1 MKKVCVFC
9 GSSTGYN
16 GNYGKLARKL
26 AEELVVAGCELVYG
40 GGSVGLMGILADEVL
55 LRGGKVTGVIPGFLH
70 KLEVGHHGLSELII
84 TESMHER
91 KQTMA
96 ALSDGFI
103 AMPGGIGTLEELFE
117 IFTWSQLDLVKHPV
131 AILNT
136 EGYYDALIT
145 FLDKVV
151 AEGFLKQQTRNAL
164 LVESDPAKLLK
175 LMRIFKTDSQDDWQD
190 KV

>member
-1 MKKVCVFC
+1 MNKVCVFC

-16 GNYGKLARKL
+16 GNYAKLARNL
-26 AEELVVAGCELVYG
+26 AEELVEAGCELIYG

-55 LRGGKVTGVIPGFLH
+55 LCGGKVTGVIPRFLH
-70 KLEVGHHGLSELII
+70 QLEVGHHGLTEMII

-96 ALSDGFI
+96 SLSDGFI

-164 LVESDPAKLLK
+164 LVESDPAKLIK
-175 LMRIFKTDSQDDWQD
+175 LMRVFKTDSRDNWQD